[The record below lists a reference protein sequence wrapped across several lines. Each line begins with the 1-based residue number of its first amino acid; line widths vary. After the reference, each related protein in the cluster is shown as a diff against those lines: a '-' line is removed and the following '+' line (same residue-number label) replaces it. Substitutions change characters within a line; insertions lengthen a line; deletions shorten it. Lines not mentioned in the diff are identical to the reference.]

1 MSYRTTEHKKAIVKM
16 VKEKRIM
23 LQIDLATV
31 MNKTSIN
38 DSVKSLVKE
47 GKIKSQKIK
56 NRGKV
61 GNLTDVWVVYNN
73 DVKQEEILE
82 FERQMINKP
91 FVSPLVKNHCYK
103 SPDKPVEQE
112 IKTDNVVDL
121 KQYVKIKNTQVI
133 VKEYSN
139 QRVVTFDEIDKVH
152 QRVSGTARRNF
163 NTNKNRFIEGV
174 DYFIF
179 KGEKGR
185 EALLQANYTN
195 FVELPQSKNF
205 TFYLITETGYM
216 MLVKSFTDD
225 LSWEVQRQLV
235 NSYFKVQEL
244 KTKQENNLPITK
256 QDLNPGDTYDV
267 LKLFAGSITDLN
279 ERVKMIE
286 KKLRLLAE

>member
-112 IKTDNVVDL
+112 IKTDNVVNL